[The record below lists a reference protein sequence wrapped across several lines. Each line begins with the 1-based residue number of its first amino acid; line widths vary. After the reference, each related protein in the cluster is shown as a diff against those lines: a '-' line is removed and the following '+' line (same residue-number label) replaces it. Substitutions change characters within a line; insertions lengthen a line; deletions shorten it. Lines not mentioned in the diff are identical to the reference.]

1 MARSES
7 FVIITDSASDLPYEY
22 LEKQNVTCVDLSFL
36 FEKAGDSYKNRE
48 MPTKDFYKRMRDG
61 EVAKTSAANP
71 AAFVA
76 AFTPV
81 LEEGKDI
88 LYLGFDSAISTTVNS
103 ARIAA
108 EDLADEFPER
118 RILIVDSL
126 CASAG
131 EGLLVFETLKQYDEG
146 KSLDE
151 CYEFALKLKPSIAHR
166 FTVETLTYLQRGGR
180 VSAASAFAGNL
191 LNIKPV
197 LHVDDEGKLIPIA
210 KARGRRK
217 SLEML
222 VDAYGETALDLEN
235 GTIIISQA
243 DSFEDAKYV
252 SDLLKERYNA
262 KTEMITDIGPVIG
275 SHAGP
280 GTIALFFIAKGRK

>member
-1 MARSES
+1 MARSDS
-7 FVIITDSASDLPYEY
+7 FIIMTDSAGDLPYEF
-22 LEKQNVTCVDLSFL
+22 LEKQNVPCVDLTFL
-36 FEKAGDSYKNRE
+36 FEKAGDSYRNRDL
-48 MPTKDFYKRMRDG
+48 PTKEFYRRVREG

-71 AAFVA
+71 E
-76 AFTPV
+76 AFT
-81 LEEGKDI
+81 EEFKKALDAGKDI

-108 EDLADEFPER
+108 DDILDDYPGR

-131 EGLLVFETLKQYDEG
+131 EGLLVVETLKQYDAG
-146 KSLDE
+146 KSIDE
-151 CYEFALKLKPSIAHR
+151 CYEFAMNLKPSIAHR

-197 LHVDDEGKLIPIA
+197 LHIDDEGKLIPLA
-210 KARGRRK
+210 KARGRKK
-217 SLEML
+217 SLEMIADAFGATV
-222 VDAYGETALDLEN
+222 VDPEN

-243 DSFEDAKYV
+243 DSIEDAEY
-252 SDLLKERYNA
+252 LAAMLKERYNA
-262 KTEMITDIGPVIG
+262 TTDMITEIGPVIG

-280 GTIALFFIAKGRK
+280 GTIALFFIAKSRK